1 MTEGEGKMEGNK
13 YFDVDVARV
22 QSDFVAKVF
31 RWMSLA
37 LFVTAAVAMF
47 VASSETILFT
57 IYSSRIVFWSLLLGE
72 LGLVF
77 WLSRNISK
85 ISATTATV
93 GFFAYAALNGVTLSY
108 IFIAYTASSI
118 AYTFGVTAGTFALMA
133 IYGYVTKKDLTSLG
147 SLCFMTLIGLIG
159 ASIINIFFG
168 SSFISSVINYIGVFT
183 FVGLTAYDTQKIK
196 SMSLVGGEGTEE
208 GHKASIMGAL
218 ALYLDFINI
227 FLYLLRIFGSRD

>member
-1 MTEGEGKMEGNK
+1 MEGNK
-13 YFDVDVARV
+13 YYDVDVART
-22 QSDFVAKVF
+22 QSDFIAKVF
-31 RWMSLA
+31 GWMSLA

-47 VASSETILFT
+47 VASNVTILSA
-57 IYSSRIVFWSLLLGE
+57 IYSNKLVFWSLLLGE

-77 WLSRNISK
+77 WLSSQINK
-85 ISATTATV
+85 ISATTATI
-93 GFFAYAALNGVTLSY
+93 GFFAYAGLNGVTLAY
-108 IFIAYTASSI
+108 IFRVFTASSI
-118 AYTFGVTAGTFALMA
+118 AYTFCITAGTFALMA

-147 SLCFMTLIGLIG
+147 SLCFMTLFGVIG
-159 ASIINIFFG
+159 ASVINLFVG
-168 SSFISSVINYIGVFT
+168 NSFISSGINYIGVLV

-196 SMSLVGGEGTEE
+196 GMCAVGYEETEE

>member
-1 MTEGEGKMEGNK
+1 MENNK
-13 YFDVDVARV
+13 YFDVDVARA

-47 VASSETILFT
+47 VASNEGIVKAINSNQ
-57 IYSSRIVFWSLLLGE
+57 IVFWSLMLGE

-77 WLSRNISK
+77 WLSSQINK
-85 ISATTATV
+85 ISTTTATI
-93 GFFAYAALNGVTLSY
+93 GFFAYAALNGVSFSV
-108 IFIAYTASSI
+108 IFSIFTAASI
-118 AYTFGVTAGTFALMA
+118 AYTFGITAGTFALMA
-133 IYGYVTKKDLTSLG
+133 IYGYVTKKDLTSIG

-159 ASIINIFFG
+159 ASLLNLFMN
-168 SSFISSVINYIGVFT
+168 SSFLFSVINYLGVFV

-196 SMSLVGGEGTEE
+196 GMCLVGAEGSEE

-218 ALYLDFINI
+218 ALYLDFINLFI
-227 FLYLLRIFGSRD
+227 YILRIFGKRD